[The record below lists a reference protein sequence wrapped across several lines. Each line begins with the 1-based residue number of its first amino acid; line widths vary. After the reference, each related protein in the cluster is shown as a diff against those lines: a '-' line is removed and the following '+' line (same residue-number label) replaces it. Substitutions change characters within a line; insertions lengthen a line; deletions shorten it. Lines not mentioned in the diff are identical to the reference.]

1 MKSLSILFAVTALIL
16 TSCGADRRQPAS
28 TAPVTEPAH
37 NAVIEELPLPA
48 VPDTLVEPTDRAA
61 YIVEHFWDEMD
72 FGDTIKSLD
81 EAFMEQN
88 FANFA
93 NLFPYVDTTT
103 AESSVRSL
111 MDAAAKDRKAYNM
124 LADIADKYLYDPN
137 SPMMDEEAYIMFL
150 KAITE
155 SDFMDRDRRLRFES
169 QLADAMKNRR
179 GSKATDFRFID
190 STGKEGSLYGTA
202 DGKSYR
208 LMMFYDPDC
217 DVCKSTKEMLAG
229 SGIINNAIAS
239 GHLKVVAVYSDGDM
253 EVWEKSK
260 NDLPDGWLNAMSPE
274 GAVDRDDV
282 YVIRATPTLYLL
294 EPDNTVV
301 LKDAHADEII
311 SYLAGI
317 R

>member
-1 MKSLSILFAVTALIL
+1 MKYLQILIAVTALTL
-16 TSCGADRRQPAS
+16 TSCGADRRQPAPS
-28 TAPVTEPAH
+28 VTETTDAI
-37 NAVIEELPLPA
+37 NATMEELPLPA
-48 VPDTLVEPTDRAA
+48 VPGSLVDPADRAA
-61 YIVEHFWDEMD
+61 YIVEHFWDAMD
-72 FGDTIKSLD
+72 FGDTIRSLD

-93 NLFPYVDTTT
+93 NLFPYVDAST
-103 AESSVRSL
+103 AESSIKSL

-190 STGKEGSLYGTA
+190 SKGKEASLYSTA

-239 GHLKVVAVYSDGDM
+239 GRLKVVAVYSDGDM

-260 NDLPDGWLNAMSPE
+260 NDLPEGWLSAFSPE

-282 YVIRATPTLYLL
+282 YIIRATPTLYLL
-294 EPDNTVV
+294 APDNTVV